1 MRIVDA
7 NIVLRYILGDR
18 AELSGKAKE
27 IVENN
32 VVTVP
37 IEVLCEVVFVLSGVY
52 GVSRIDISSTLIDF
66 FEQTNCMLPHRGAVL
81 KGLELFSEN
90 KLDFVDCL
98 LAGYSM
104 IERTEVYT
112 FDQKLQKLLAKT

>member
-7 NIVLRYILGDR
+7 NIVLRYILDDH
-18 AELSGKAKE
+18 AELSVKAKE

-32 VVTVP
+32 AVTVP
-37 IEVLCEVVFVLSGVY
+37 IEVLCEVVFVLSGMY
-52 GVSRIDISSTLIDF
+52 GISRIDISSTLIDF

-81 KGLELFSEN
+81 KGLEFFSEN

-104 IERTEVYT
+104 IERVEVYT